1 MGSLPVVVRW
11 TLRQPAHLK
20 AYSRFADGAGVKTV
34 THASGTPRWIR
45 ALDGRCPT
53 WDSNVAVSRVGQL
66 RRWRVSVVEEW
77 EPLVSACQRAR
88 VYHEAVT
95 VAAKEI
101 ELEAIGRLADAGV
114 GVREIARMT
123 QIPKSTVSRLM
134 QDLPAAHRQL
144 SRDRAGKPAALM
156 ESAREAILSGER
168 S

>member
-1 MGSLPVVVRW
+1 M
-11 TLRQPAHLK
+11 
-20 AYSRFADGAGVKTV
+20 
-34 THASGTPRWIR
+34 
-45 ALDGRCPT
+45 
-53 WDSNVAVSRVGQL
+53 
-66 RRWRVSVVEEW
+66 VEEW
-77 EPLVSACQRAR
+77 GPLVSACQRAR

-101 ELEAIGRLADAGV
+101 ELKAIGRFADAGV

>member
-1 MGSLPVVVRW
+1 M
-11 TLRQPAHLK
+11 
-20 AYSRFADGAGVKTV
+20 
-34 THASGTPRWIR
+34 
-45 ALDGRCPT
+45 
-53 WDSNVAVSRVGQL
+53 
-66 RRWRVSVVEEW
+66 VEEW
-77 EPLVSACQRAR
+77 GPLVSACQRAR
-88 VYHEAVT
+88 VYHEAVI